1 METALKNPELLQD
14 VVDFKMKFYP
24 RAWAKYEDVKNGHIK
39 LVPPEYNLDA
49 LRSDYKSME
58 SMIFGDCPSF
68 DELMQFIKE
77 VESKL
82 IVIMEMQGKTGLK
95 NI

>member
-1 METALKNPELLQD
+1 
-14 VVDFKMKFYP
+14 MKFYP
-24 RAWAKYEDVKNGHIK
+24 RAWAKYEEVKEGHIK

-49 LRSDYKSME
+49 LRSDYKSKME

-95 NI
+95 NIWITWYKYNWFCEWRNY